1 MKKIIIILLGFL
13 IGFPILAQAK
23 EAVLNDEYLKN
34 IYSIHTLED
43 GSVEVYQEAMFR
55 LDGKLAY
62 CLNPSLLAQPGSY
75 TVTEGLSGSYLS
87 DSQKAQVEAYGYFG
101 YEYPGHGTISYYL
114 AAQELIWEYIY
125 NSSIEW
131 STKGNGTGEVIDVE
145 KEKNEILSLIEATKI
160 LPSFASE
167 KISLYEGESL
177 ELQDTNHVLHNFKMN
192 QESLFIEKDVLK
204 SNALWKDIK
213 GKGTYQKYDN
223 EVTLLYRQ
231 EGSQKLAT
239 LRLSDLPKFE
249 ISIQIE
255 GVSMTIHKIG
265 EVFKGIYSTGEW
277 KGQNGVEFELYAEED
292 IYGHFGN
299 IIYQKGDYIET
310 LTTKKGIAK
319 TRKLPDGKYQ
329 LVETKGKD
337 NYLKS
342 EPVVFEINNSVEKNP
357 ELEVKN
363 YFSTGNI
370 EIVKKSETGEFLT
383 GVVFGLYSKGGKKIE
398 ERITDEQGKI
408 RFERL
413 PIGEYRIKEI
423 KTIDGFILDTA
434 FKNIIVAENE
444 TIYVEQ
450 INRPLLPNT
459 SGKTKWNGQVFIG
472 LFGILLSRKL
482 WVS

>member
-1 MKKIIIILLGFL
+1 M
-13 IGFPILAQAK
+13 AEAK
-23 EAVLNDEYLKN
+23 EAVLKDEYLKN

-62 CLNPSLLAQPGSY
+62 CLNPSILARPGNY
-75 TVTEGLSGSYLS
+75 IITEGLSGSYLS
-87 DSQKAQVEAYGYFG
+87 DEKKEQVETFGHFG

-114 AAQELIWEYIY
+114 ATQELIWEYIY

-145 KEKNEILSLIEATKI
+145 KEKKEILSLIEKYKKI
-160 LPSFASE
+160 PSFTS
-167 KISLYEGESL
+167 KTFSLYEGEAL
-177 ELQDTNHVLHNFKMN
+177 ELKDYNQVLNDYEIN
-192 QESLFIEKDVLK
+192 QEDFTIENNTLK

-213 GKGTYQKYDN
+213 VKGTYKKYDD

-239 LRLSDLPKFE
+239 LRLSNLPKFE

-265 EVFKGIYSTGEW
+265 EIFKGIYPNGEW
-277 KGQNGVEFELYAEED
+277 KEQNGVEFELYAEED

-299 IIYQKGDYIET
+299 LIYQKGDYIET
-310 LTTKKGIAK
+310 LTTRKGITK
-319 TRKLPDGKYQ
+319 TRKLPDGKYR

-337 NYLKS
+337 KYLLA
-342 EPVVFEINNSVEKNP
+342 EPVVFEINSSVEKNP
-357 ELEVKN
+357 KIEVKN
-363 YFSTGNI
+363 YFSTGNV
-370 EIVKKSETGEFLT
+370 EIVKKSETGELLP

-398 ERITDEQGKI
+398 ERVTDEQGRI
-408 RFERL
+408 LFERL

-423 KTIDGFILDTA
+423 KTIDGYVLDTA
-434 FKNIIVAENE
+434 FKNIIVAEGS
-444 TIYVEQ
+444 TSYIEQ
-450 INRPLLPNT
+450 INHPLLPNT
-459 SGKTKWNGQVFIG
+459 SGKTKWNGQILVS
-472 LFGILLSRKL
+472 LFGILISKKL
-482 WVS
+482 WAL